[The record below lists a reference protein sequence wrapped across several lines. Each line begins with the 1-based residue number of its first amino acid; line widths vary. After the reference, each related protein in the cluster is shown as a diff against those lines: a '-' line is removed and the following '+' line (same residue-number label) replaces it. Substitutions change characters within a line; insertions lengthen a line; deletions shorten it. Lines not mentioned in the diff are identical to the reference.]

1 MRNTDFQSLDLSER
15 RTLACRELVERLQR
29 RVLLLNGQDRVLME
43 MYLDGGLGIRQIA
56 KLVGASPST
65 VTRRLRRIV
74 LRLSDETYFR
84 CMQYRWRFAD
94 DELLVLRDHFLQ
106 GRSIVRISRS
116 RRLSRY
122 RIARAIRKARRI
134 ARETCAVRSS

>member
-1 MRNTDFQSLDLSER
+1 MRNTDFQSLDLPER
-15 RTLACRELVERLQR
+15 RTLAHRELVERLQS
-29 RVLLLNGQDRVLME
+29 RVLLLNGQDRELME
-43 MYLDGGLGIRQIA
+43 MYLDGALGIRRIA
-56 KLVGASPST
+56 RLVGASPST

-84 CMQYRWRFAD
+84 CVQYRWRFGD

-106 GRSIVRISRS
+106 GRSIMRISRS

-134 ARETCAVRSS
+134 ARESCSAISS